1 MAITAFWLA
10 SYWFIQG
17 RIIQAPIGELFP
29 WWPDST
35 GQPLIKGPCLLLQLH
50 YTVPVTFPHRKTKW
64 QWPDNYPVTGHLS
77 EKN

>member
-17 RIIQAPIGELFP
+17 RIIQGFTVTLTSVSWVFP

-35 GQPLIKGPCLLLQLH
+35 Q
-50 YTVPVTFPHRKTKW
+50 
-64 QWPDNYPVTGHLS
+64 
-77 EKN
+77 